1 MTCKCRKRMKPCAVC
16 GEPTE
21 TDSDFPPVCNK
32 CMRYKLDHDNDN
44 ERGM

>member
-1 MTCKCRKRMKPCAVC
+1 MKPCAVC

-21 TDSDFPPVCNK
+21 TDSDYSPVCHK
-32 CMRYKLDHDNDN
+32 CFIKKLDHDNNN